1 MEEGEVWV
9 VGFGEIEVGERLDA
23 CGVAVVE
30 EGVFEV
36 FAHVGWGDVGEGFV
50 IFKSDGGV
58 DLAFGVDDDADF
70 FEGDL
75 EKDVGFE
82 DFEGFVEQEGGFDGD
97 FGAHLVARVGEG
109 LFEGGV
115 GDLFA
120 GPAEEGAAGTGEE
133 DLFDWALGAGF
144 ENFVDG
150 VVFGVDGDH
159 IFGVDF
165 GAGDEGF
172 LVGEEDFFAEGLG
185 TEGWFDADE
194 AGEEVDDDIGFG
206 EVDGFEGVGGD
217 LVFCGLL
224 FEQFAV

>member
-1 MEEGEVWV
+1 M
-9 VGFGEIEVGERLDA
+9 
-23 CGVAVVE
+23 
-30 EGVFEV
+30 
-36 FAHVGWGDVGEGFV
+36 
-50 IFKSDGGV
+50 

-82 DFEGFVEQEGGFDGD
+82 DFEGFVEQKGGFDGD

-109 LFEGGV
+109 LVEGGV

-120 GPAEEGAAGTGEE
+120 GPAEEWAAGAGEE
-133 DLFDWALGAGF
+133 DLFDLALGADF
-144 ENFVDG
+144 EDFVDG
-150 VVFGVDGDH
+150 VVFGVDGDDV
-159 IFGVDF
+159 FGVDF

-172 LVGEEDFFAEGLG
+172 FVSEEDFFAEGLS

-194 AGEEVDDDIGFG
+194 AGEEIDDDVGFG

-217 LVFCGLL
+217 GVFCGLL
-224 FEQFAV
+224 FKQFAV